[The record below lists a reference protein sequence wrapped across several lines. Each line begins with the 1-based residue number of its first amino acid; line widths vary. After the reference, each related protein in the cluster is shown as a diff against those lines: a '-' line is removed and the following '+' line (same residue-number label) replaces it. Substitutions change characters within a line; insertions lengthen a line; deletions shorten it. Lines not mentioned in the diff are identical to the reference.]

1 MATEA
6 SPTPTSSAHRIGGV
20 QLRASRS
27 SLLRQESG
35 RNSPSTRHT
44 RFANEHIS
52 EPKTYDGDSSDDE
65 PVPGPKFS
73 ASVKALLK
81 GDVMEGSPP
90 LETSA
95 KRLSVATRDFA
106 SARPERHVRVASPHD
121 SSTGSP
127 APRVVRVGSV
137 RLPSKPE
144 SSNSEE
150 QSYMKDLITPAPR
163 TRSVR
168 ITGSRS
174 TTRSP
179 LSNSPSH
186 RLTNDEALSGQKSA
200 EALSD
205 ERRSMLEDDYVPRL
219 GASSVL
225 RSRAGEET
233 GMHSSLRV
241 KRVGRLTGSFL
252 NGPAR
257 RGVLRR
263 KSEEVEENH
272 QSDRHTPERE
282 MRESSPRYEREEN
295 GLSSRLA
302 RTTSS
307 PKLSW
312 IDSDPRILEKPAP
325 AAPRVV
331 DMPFSRPASP
341 KSSRSRSTPGT
352 TEGSEKSEGASDQ
365 PQYRVPPPTLPSA
378 QDQENDPPPTFKRA
392 KPSGLSLLDK
402 PEKYAV
408 IYDDDNKE
416 RELPPTTVSPR
427 KPLTSRSNNTPRTVA
442 PPPPK
447 MSVLETATATGGAA
461 TTTSQSRKKRSQ
473 VTINHKAFTRMDCIG
488 RGGSSRVYRVMA
500 ENYKIFALKRVNLE
514 DVDRVTL
521 AGYKGEIDLLKRL
534 ENVDRVVRLFDWE
547 INMEKHTLSVLME
560 IGESDLEKI
569 LTYRLN
575 AEDAV
580 FDSSFTRFYWKE
592 MLECVQAVHKY
603 NIVHSDL
610 KPANFLLVQGRLKL
624 IDFGIANAISD
635 DTVNVHREQQVGTP
649 NYMSPEALIDSNAA
663 SGLPASVG
671 KMMKLG
677 KPSDVWSL
685 GCILY
690 KMVYGQPPFARIAKY
705 YERIMAI
712 PNPKVPIEF
721 PQFAIGGKTVP
732 PGLLRTMKRC
742 LQRDQT
748 LRPTT
753 EELLGDRDPFL
764 YPEAQLEGT
773 VPVTQEMIARI
784 LTNVVNHCRVRG
796 VPKEEELAGWPAGF
810 FTKIKAAVEEE
821 HK

>member
-1 MATEA
+1 
-6 SPTPTSSAHRIGGV
+6 
-20 QLRASRS
+20 
-27 SLLRQESG
+27 
-35 RNSPSTRHT
+35 
-44 RFANEHIS
+44 
-52 EPKTYDGDSSDDE
+52 
-65 PVPGPKFS
+65 
-73 ASVKALLK
+73 
-81 GDVMEGSPP
+81 
-90 LETSA
+90 
-95 KRLSVATRDFA
+95 
-106 SARPERHVRVASPHD
+106 
-121 SSTGSP
+121 
-127 APRVVRVGSV
+127 
-137 RLPSKPE
+137 
-144 SSNSEE
+144 
-150 QSYMKDLITPAPR
+150 MKDLITPARR

-186 RLTNDEALSGQKSA
+186 RSTNDEALSGQKSA

-263 KSEEVEENH
+263 QSQEVEENH
-272 QSDRHTPERE
+272 QSDRHSPERE
-282 MRESSPRYEREEN
+282 MREGSPRYAQEDN
-295 GLSSRLA
+295 GASSSHLTRK
-302 RTTSS
+302 TSS

-325 AAPRVV
+325 AAPRVI

-341 KSSRSRSTPGT
+341 KSSHSRSTPGT
-352 TEGSEKSEGASDQ
+352 TEGSESDQ
-365 PQYRVPPPTLPSA
+365 PQYRVSAPALPSI
-378 QDQENDPPPTFKRA
+378 QDQENDPPPTFKRV

-408 IYDDDNKE
+408 IYDNDNKE
-416 RELPPTTVSPR
+416 RELPPATVSPR
-427 KPLTSRSNNTPRTVA
+427 KPLTSRSNNTPRTMA

-514 DVDRVTL
+514 DVDRLTL

-534 ENVDRVVRLFDWE
+534 ENVERVVRLFDWE

-610 KPANFLLVQGRLKL
+610 KPANFLMVQGRLKL

-635 DTVNVHREQQVGTP
+635 DTINVHREQQVGTP

-705 YERIMAI
+705 YERMMAI

-732 PGLLRTMKRC
+732 PGLMRTMKRC

-753 EELLGDRDPFL
+753 EELLSDRDPFL

>member
-1 MATEA
+1 MAGLQ
-6 SPTPTSSAHRIGGV
+6 H
-20 QLRASRS
+20 RASRS

-35 RNSPSTRHT
+35 RNSPATRHT
-44 RFANEHIS
+44 RFADDQATGHK
-52 EPKTYDGDSSDDE
+52 PYDADSSDDE

-73 ASVKALLK
+73 ASVKALLE
-81 GDVMEGSPP
+81 GDAVEASSPRQG
-90 LETSA
+90 SA
-95 KRLSVATRDFA
+95 KRLSIAAREFA

-137 RLPSKPE
+137 RLPSSKPE
-144 SSNSEE
+144 SSNADE

-186 RLTNDEALSGQKSA
+186 RSTGDRVLSGQKST

-205 ERRSMLEDDYVPRL
+205 ERRSVLEDDYVPRL

-263 KSEEVEENH
+263 QSEEVEENH
-272 QSDRHTPERE
+272 QSEMHAAERGME
-282 MRESSPRYEREEN
+282 QSSPRYAREEN
-295 GLSSRLA
+295 RPSSPLA
-302 RTTSS
+302 RTRSS

-312 IDSDPRILEKPAP
+312 IDSDPRVLEKPAP
-325 AAPRVV
+325 AAPRLV
-331 DMPFSRPASP
+331 DLPFSRPASP

-352 TEGSEKSEGASDQ
+352 SEGSDKSEGASGQ
-365 PQYRVPPPTLPSA
+365 PQYRIPPPTLPSA
-378 QDQENDPPPTFKRA
+378 QDQENDPPPTFKRV

-408 IYDDDNKE
+408 VYDDHQNNQKE
-416 RELPPTTVSPR
+416 HELPPATVSPR
-427 KPLTSRSNNTPRTVA
+427 KPLTSRSNNTPRNTA

-473 VTINHKAFTRMDCIG
+473 VAINHKVFTRMDCIG
-488 RGGSSRVYRVMA
+488 RGGTSRVYRIMA

-514 DVDRVTL
+514 DVDRTAL

-547 INMEKHTLSVLME
+547 INMEKHVLSVLME
-560 IGESDLEKI
+560 IGESDFEKI

-592 MLECVQAVHKY
+592 MLECVQAVHNY

-635 DTVNVHREQQVGTP
+635 DTVNVHREHQVGTP

-671 KMMKLG
+671 KMMKVG

-690 KMVYGQPPFARIAKY
+690 RMVYGQPPFARIAKY
-705 YERIMAI
+705 YERLMAI
-712 PNPKVPIEF
+712 PNPKVAIEF

-732 PGLLRTMKRC
+732 PGLLRNMKRC
-742 LQRDQT
+742 LQRDPS
-748 LRPTT
+748 LRPTI
-753 EELLGDRDPFL
+753 EELLSDRDPFL
-764 YPEAQLEGT
+764 YPDAQLEGT